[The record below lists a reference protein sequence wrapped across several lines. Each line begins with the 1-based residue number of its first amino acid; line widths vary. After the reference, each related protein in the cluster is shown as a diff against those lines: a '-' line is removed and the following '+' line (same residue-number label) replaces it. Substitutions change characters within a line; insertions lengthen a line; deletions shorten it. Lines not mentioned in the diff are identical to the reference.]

1 MARLLEML
9 LVSKDIIVYNAIVMT
24 VGLAT
29 EFLSKEQAIKYY
41 GENGPSGYSDIIPDF
56 HRSRLVLP

>member
-1 MARLLEML
+1 M
-9 LVSKDIIVYNAIVMT
+9 YNAIVMT

-29 EFLSKEQAIKYY
+29 EFLSKEQALKYY
-41 GENGPSGYSDIIPDF
+41 GINGPSGYSDIILDF